1 MTCSVVKELMP
12 NYIDGLTS
20 EETSEDI
27 KRHLADC
34 KNCCAVYEYLRSSDR
49 YDDVEKKKDY
59 EENLPV
65 NGEMAKSARKIK
77 EINDSFDPKRSLTGK
92 DKDKPAEISG
102 TIRIKSRLLEYV
114 YQNSAEMR

>member
-1 MTCSVVKELMP
+1 MKRICEAAVLLIGTLGWWGFVYPDLC
-12 NYIDGLTS
+12 LT
-20 EETSEDI
+20 EETCEQE
-27 KRHLADC
+27 
-34 KNCCAVYEYLRSSDR
+34 YEGA
-49 YDDVEKKKDY
+49 KDY